1 MLYSSKIL
9 NEKPLRFSR
18 DGTFKILHLTD
29 IHNVIPEMDK
39 EIMPIE
45 CSRDMTKETINVE
58 NELIGRTNPDLIVF
72 GGDNISGYRE
82 EYTEEYM
89 KKAIDEILEPVR
101 KKGIPLA
108 IVFGNHDSE
117 LVNIKPYL
125 ERKNQIKIYSG
136 LYSNFVSTEND
147 EKMSGCAN
155 NSFPILASGS
165 DDIKFNVYCVDSNDY
180 PRDKKTKKRI
190 PHTGYDNVHEDQ
202 IKWYEKRSDE
212 LKNMNGGKVV
222 PSILFQHIPVRQEYD
237 LVEESDENNFDMEDG
252 GKFFKIRKD
261 LMEEGEMFEFPSPPE
276 KESGQFDSWVEKGD
290 LKAAFFGHDHV
301 NSFLYT
307 KDGIKLYQTISAGY
321 HSYGNDKHGG
331 RLITINEDSSFTTE
345 TLTVKRITE
354 EKFPW

>member
-180 PRDKKTKKRI
+180 PRDKKTKKKNTTYRI
-190 PHTGYDNVHEDQ
+190 RQCSRRPDKMVR
-202 IKWYEKRSDE
+202 KKKR
-212 LKNMNGGKVV
+212 
-222 PSILFQHIPVRQEYD
+222 R
-237 LVEESDENNFDMEDG
+237 
-252 GKFFKIRKD
+252 
-261 LMEEGEMFEFPSPPE
+261 
-276 KESGQFDSWVEKGD
+276 
-290 LKAAFFGHDHV
+290 A
-301 NSFLYT
+301 
-307 KDGIKLYQTISAGY
+307 
-321 HSYGNDKHGG
+321 
-331 RLITINEDSSFTTE
+331 
-345 TLTVKRITE
+345 
-354 EKFPW
+354 